1 MVRSVIRRTCRSL
14 AVQVHAPRFL
24 LPGLAPSAVQIRH
37 FSEEGDL
44 AAVHKSPIVQ
54 HLWKER
60 SKYARVGAEGSK
72 PQTTLLTKTVE
83 ESRVAVCYD
92 FKDDPLLRDQY
103 ANFNGLVQFSKLFE
117 DLDALAGNVAFK
129 HCDDND
135 PETRMPALVTA
146 SVDRIRLAPGVAISL
161 DKNYTM
167 TGQVMWVGNSSLT
180 IRMSLDRAEDGFSVL
195 AANFTFVARDVLTRK
210 SCRVNQLKPETEDE
224 IRAFQLAEDKNK
236 AAKKAR
242 AAKMAQKGPSA
253 VDATHLT
260 MARELLDQGRL
271 LQDMPG
277 LAVGDAVLI
286 DQTKR
291 ESVTICQPQQRNTA
305 GRMFGGYLMRCAYKC
320 AFPTAYMFA
329 GSYPHFREVDEV
341 TFLQPVEVG
350 NICEFSGRVMLTYT
364 KVRPIMHV
372 EVVAAVLKPDQKTS
386 QITNVFNFVFELR
399 PKEGQALPTIKRVF
413 PHSSATAERVVQ
425 IMMRHDAH

>member
-1 MVRSVIRRTCRSL
+1 MASASMRRASRCLAARVSV
-14 AVQVHAPRFL
+14 PRFL
-24 LPGLAPSAVQIRH
+24 APRLALCGQIRCC
-37 FSEEGDL
+37 SDEGDL

-54 HLWKER
+54 YLWKER
-60 SKYARVGAEGSK
+60 SKYARVGNTEHKSQEK
-72 PQTTLLTKTVE
+72 LLTKTVE
-83 ESRVAVCYD
+83 ESKVAVRYC
-92 FKDDPLLRDQY
+92 FKDDSLLRDQY
-103 ANFNGLVQFSKLFE
+103 ANFNGLIQFSKLFE

-129 HCDDND
+129 HCDDED
-135 PETRMPALVTA
+135 PDTRMPALVTA

-167 TGQVMWVGNSSLT
+167 TGQVKWVGNSSLT
-180 IRMSLDRAEDGFSVL
+180 IAMSLDREDDGVSVL
-195 AANFTFVARDVLTRK
+195 GANFTFVARDVLTKR
-210 SCRVNQLKPETEDE
+210 SCRVNHLKPETEAE
-224 IRAFQLAEDKNK
+224 IRAFQLAEDKNQ

-242 AAKMAQKGPSA
+242 AAKAMQKEKTG
-253 VDATHLT
+253 VDSTQMS

-277 LAVGDAVLI
+277 LAVSDAVLV
-286 DQTKR
+286 DQTIR

-329 GSYPHFREVDEV
+329 GSFPHFMEVDEV
-341 TFLQPVEVG
+341 TFLHPVEVG

-372 EVVAAVLKPDQKTS
+372 EVVASVLKPDQKTS
-386 QITNVFNFVFELR
+386 QVTNVFNFVFELR
-399 PKEGQALPTIKRVF
+399 PKAGQALPSIKRVF
-413 PHSSATAERVVQ
+413 PNSQATADRIVQ
-425 IMMRHDAH
+425 IMTKHDA